1 MSERDQMRF
10 QGQQLEYVR
19 TRVARGEYRVDP
31 EQVAKAMLERVDA
44 RIAGYRA
51 VSEGGR
57 DPLLALTD
65 LRAI

>member
-1 MSERDQMRF
+1 MSERDPMRL

-19 TRVARGEYRVDP
+19 TKVARGEYRVDP

-44 RIAGYRA
+44 RIAGRRA

-57 DPLLALTD
+57 DPLLALTG
-65 LRAI
+65 LLAI

>member
-1 MSERDQMRF
+1 MSERDQMRY

-19 TRVARGEYRVDP
+19 TKVARGEYRVDP

-57 DPLLALTD
+57 DPLLALTG